1 MKLNALS
8 LLLFLLP
15 AIPSAQ
21 AAVYE
26 CQSASGPEFSDTPC
40 PGAKVIDLPPPN
52 VIDTDTSTQQPD
64 SQSTD
69 QPAAPVYTAFS
80 ILQPEDQGAV
90 HTNTGRFE
98 VNLALTPGLQ
108 DGNAISVSLDGTPL
122 PTLRTSLQFDITQ
135 DEWQGAA
142 RDTTTTLHTLTATVV
157 DPSGNPLIAAPPV
170 QFYALRASHR
180 R

>member
-1 MKLNALS
+1 MKLHALS

-26 CQSASGPEFSDTPC
+26 CQGASGPEFSDTPC

-52 VIDTDTSTQQPD
+52 VIDTDTPTRQPD

-69 QPAAPVYTAFS
+69 QSAAPLYTAFS
-80 ILQPEDQGAV
+80 ILDPQDQGTV
-90 HTNTGRFE
+90 HTNTGQFS
-98 VNLALTPGLQ
+98 VSLSLDPDLQ

-122 PTLRTSLQFDITQ
+122 PALRTSLQFDITQ

-142 RDTTTTLHTLTATVV
+142 RDATLHILTAAVV
-157 DPSGNPLIAAPPV
+157 DQSGNRLIAAPSV
-170 QFYALRASHR
+170 
-180 R
+180 